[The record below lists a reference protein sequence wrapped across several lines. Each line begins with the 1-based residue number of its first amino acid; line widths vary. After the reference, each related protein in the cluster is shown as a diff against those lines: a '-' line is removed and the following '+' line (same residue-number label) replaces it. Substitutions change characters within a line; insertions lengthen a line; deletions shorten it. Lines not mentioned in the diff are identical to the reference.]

1 MLWCNAASVL
11 SRTVIQSTFTAVN
24 YTHKLLIALASY
36 DELSLVDT
44 ERVPLRKGLLD
55 ISVFFQNLKT
65 FLLHNE
71 TKHFEKYKHLLLY
84 Q

>member
-1 MLWCNAASVL
+1 
-11 SRTVIQSTFTAVN
+11 
-24 YTHKLLIALASY
+24 LLIALVSN

-55 ISVFFQNLKT
+55 ISVFFSKFENF
-65 FLLHNE
+65 FLS
-71 TKHFEKYKHLLLY
+71 